1 MDHLTREVNPTHASR
16 AGIDLIIPI
25 RPILNHRAIARY
37 SDPVSLDVDQL
48 DRVRGAL
55 VGLALG
61 DALGMPVQGYSQD
74 KVKEFFAGTLGFRDA
89 EAHHPYAHGLRAA
102 RITDDT
108 EQTFLVADL
117 LIATRR
123 KIRPIQMAELLEEWE
138 QRQISLGLDDLL
150 GPSTKR
156 ALAALREGTSIEESG
171 KLGTTNGA
179 AMRIAPVGIAF
190 DASSQQQK
198 LLDCVR
204 VVGMATHNTDIANA
218 GATLVASLI
227 SQCIDG
233 VQPYEALEE
242 AFRHADLAQ
251 SFGYPTG
258 SELISESTKR
268 SLGEDMSEW
277 PTGVS
282 ISESVPTA
290 IACVLT
296 NLGSPWKAL
305 EAAVSL
311 GGDTDTIA
319 SITGGIGGAIHG
331 IGAWPKESVSQV
343 VNTNSLL
350 IDDYAIRLLG
360 LRNLEF

>member
-1 MDHLTREVNPTHASR
+1 MINLTLEVNPAYAAR
-16 AGIDLIIPI
+16 AGRHLIIPTQRI
-25 RPILNHRAIARY
+25 ASHRTMARY
-37 SDPVSLDVDQL
+37 SGRVLPDMDQL
-48 DRVRGAL
+48 DRARGAL
-55 VGLALG
+55 IGLALG
-61 DALGMPVQGYSQD
+61 DALGMPVQEYSREQ
-74 KVKEFFAGTLGFRDA
+74 VKEFFAGILRFRDA
-89 EAHHPYAHGLRAA
+89 AAHHPYAHGLRAG

-117 LIATRR
+117 LLATRR
-123 KIRPIQMAELLEEWE
+123 KIEPIQMAELLEEWE

-150 GPSTKR
+150 GSSTKR
-156 ALAALREGTSIEESG
+156 ALAALRGGTSIEVSG

-179 AMRIAPVGIAF
+179 AMRIAAVGIAF
-190 DASSQQQK
+190 DASSEQQR
-198 LLDCVR
+198 LLECVR
-204 VVGMATHNTDIANA
+204 GVGMATHNTDIANA

-227 SQCIDG
+227 SRCTNG
-233 VQPYEALEE
+233 VQPHEALEE
-242 AFRHADLAQ
+242 AFRDADLAQ
-251 SFGYPTG
+251 SFGYPTE

-268 SLGEDMSEW
+268 LLSKDMSEW
-277 PTGVS
+277 PTRVA

-319 SITGGIGGAIHG
+319 SIAGGIAGSIHG
-331 IGAWPKESVSQV
+331 IGAWPGESVSQV

>member
-1 MDHLTREVNPTHASR
+1 MDHLTREVTTAHASR
-16 AGIDLIIPI
+16 AGGGLIIPI
-25 RPILNHRAIARY
+25 RPILDHRTIARY
-37 SDPVSLDVDQL
+37 SDPVLPDVDQL
-48 DRVRGAL
+48 DRARGAL

-61 DALGMPVQGYSQD
+61 DALGMPVQEYSPEQ
-74 KVKEFFAGTLGFRDA
+74 VKEFFAGILRFKDA
-89 EAHHPYAHGLRAA
+89 AAHHPYAHGLRAG

-108 EQTFLVADL
+108 EQSFLVADL

-123 KIRPIQMAELLEEWE
+123 KIKPRQMAELLEEWE
-138 QRQISLGLDDLL
+138 QWQISLGLDDLL

-190 DASSQQQK
+190 DASSEQQN
-198 LLDCVR
+198 LLECVR
-204 VVGMATHNTDIANA
+204 AVGMATHNTDIANA

-251 SFGYPTG
+251 RFGYPTE

-268 SLGEDMSEW
+268 LLGDGMSEW
-277 PTGVS
+277 PTGVA

-290 IACVLT
+290 LACVLT

-305 EAAVSL
+305 EDAVSL

-319 SITGGIGGAIHG
+319 SIAGGIAGAIHG
-331 IGAWPKESVSQV
+331 IGAWPEESVSQV

-360 LRNLEF
+360 LRNLEL

>member
-1 MDHLTREVNPTHASR
+1 MDHLTREVNPAYASR
-16 AGIDLIIPI
+16 AGRGLIIPI
-25 RPILNHRAIARY
+25 RPTLDHRTIARY
-37 SDPVSLDVDQL
+37 SDPVLPDVDQL
-48 DRVRGAL
+48 DRARGAL

-61 DALGMPVQGYSQD
+61 DALGMPVQEYSPEQ
-74 KVKEFFAGTLGFRDA
+74 VKEFFAGILRFKDA
-89 EAHHPYAHGLRAA
+89 ADHHPYAHGLRAG

-117 LIATRR
+117 LIAARR
-123 KIRPIQMAELLEEWE
+123 KIHPIQMAELLEEWE

-156 ALAALREGTSIEESG
+156 ALSALREGTTIEESG
-171 KLGTTNGA
+171 KLGSTNGA

-190 DASSQQQK
+190 DASSEQQK
-198 LLDCVR
+198 LLECVR

-233 VQPYEALEE
+233 SEPHEALEK

-251 SFGYPTG
+251 IFGYPTE
-258 SELISESTKR
+258 SESISESTKHLL
-268 SLGEDMSEW
+268 SKDMSQW
-277 PTGVS
+277 PTGVA

-290 IACVLT
+290 IGCVLT

-319 SITGGIGGAIHG
+319 SIAGGIAGAIHG
-331 IGAWPKESVSQV
+331 IGAWPEESVSQV